1 MVALRLI
8 SGMGTNTNHILAQWR
23 GWQTAQGL
31 SLRTINERDY
41 FLRHFLTTTGAEPL
55 AILPEHIIA
64 YIGRP
69 GIGQSSRSTY
79 HKHLRAYSRWLIK
92 TQRRVDDPTLQT
104 PVPKQ
109 PRGLPRPVSQGDLS
123 KILLAAKRPKARMM
137 ILLAS
142 LQGLR
147 VHEIAKVRGEE
158 IDAGSLTLT
167 VTGKGNKTAFLP
179 LHETVAMFAANFPQ
193 AGHWFPAAD
202 GNGGVAPNS
211 VSRVIKRTMQN
222 AGVNATPHAL
232 RHYFGSTLVQNGV
245 DLRTVQE
252 LLRHESLATTQ
263 IYTQVP
269 DSARR
274 TAIAGLTVA

>member
-1 MVALRLI
+1 
-8 SGMGTNTNHILAQWR
+8 MGTDKNHLLAQWR

-41 FLRHFLTTTGAEPL
+41 FIRHFLTITGADPL
-55 AILPEHIIA
+55 HIEPEHIIG
-64 YIGRP
+64 YIGRV
-69 GIGQSSRSTY
+69 GIGQSTRATY

-109 PRGLPRPVSQGDLS
+109 PKGVPRPVSQGDLS

-137 ILLAS
+137 VLLAS

-147 VHEIAKVRGEE
+147 VHEIAKIQGDDVNVE
-158 IDAGSLTLT
+158 ALTLI
-167 VTGKGNKTAFLP
+167 VTGKGSKTAYLP
-179 LHETVAMFAANFPQ
+179 LHETVAMFAADFPVDEY
-193 AGHWFPAAD
+193 WFP
-202 GNGGVAPNS
+202 GVRGGLAPNS
-211 VSRVIKRTMQN
+211 VSRVIKRAMGN
-222 AGVNATPHAL
+222 AGVKATPHAL

-263 IYTQVP
+263 IYTQVT
-269 DSARR
+269 DQARR
-274 TAIAGLTVA
+274 TAISGLSIVA